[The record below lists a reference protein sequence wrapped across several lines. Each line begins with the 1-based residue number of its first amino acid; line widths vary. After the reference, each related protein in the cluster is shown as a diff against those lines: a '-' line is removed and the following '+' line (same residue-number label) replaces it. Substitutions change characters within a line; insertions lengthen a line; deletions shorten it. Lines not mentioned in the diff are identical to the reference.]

1 MTEELKDPLNIQEKK
16 KEFESLLESPAWRM
30 ITIAIQ
36 AQVDSLQQ
44 EILFSSVESEG
55 AVYMM
60 ERKKGMLE
68 GRLALAATANA
79 MLEDLEIDLQ
89 RALDKE

>member
-1 MTEELKDPLNIQEKK
+1 MTEEPKDPLNIQEKK
-16 KEFESLLESPAWRM
+16 KEFERLLESPAWRM
-30 ITIAIQ
+30 ITIAVQ

-89 RALDKE
+89 RALTKE

>member
-1 MTEELKDPLNIQEKK
+1 MTDNPQDPLNIQEKK
-16 KEFESLLESPAWRM
+16 KEFERLLESPIWRM
-30 ITIAIQ
+30 INVAIQ

-44 EILFSSVESEG
+44 EILFSPVESEG

-68 GRLALAATANA
+68 GRLSLAATVHA
-79 MLEDLEIDLQ
+79 MLEDVEIDLH

>member
-1 MTEELKDPLNIQEKK
+1 MTEHPQEPLNIQEKK
-16 KEFESLLESPAWRM
+16 KEFERLLESHAWRM
-30 ITIAIQ
+30 ITVAIQ

-68 GRLALAATANA
+68 GRLALVATVNA
-79 MLEDLEIDLQ
+79 LLEDLEIDLQ
-89 RALDKE
+89 RALTKE